1 MQMKDNKGVTLLELV
16 IAIAILSSIILV
28 IVTFYISG
36 VKAFAR
42 ETTTANNQFKV
53 RRVSNEIGRE
63 LRRANTVTESSGVL
77 NLTYSDGSLT
87 RYRLDITSLKADYY
101 IVGPTGTLIHD
112 HTGELAKGIKQF
124 HITVLTDTITVLIES
139 LENTEG
145 NTYKLETEITIRR

>member
-1 MQMKDNKGVTLLELV
+1 MKDNKGVTLLELV